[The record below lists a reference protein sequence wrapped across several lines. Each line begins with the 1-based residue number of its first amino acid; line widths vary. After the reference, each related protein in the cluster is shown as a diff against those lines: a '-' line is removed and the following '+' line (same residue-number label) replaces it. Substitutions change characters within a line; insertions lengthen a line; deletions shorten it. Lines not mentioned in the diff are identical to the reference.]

1 MPPTRFGMEVTR
13 DPQLVFQMK
22 KGRTVRPPMEAKILA
37 YLDRAEQEWEA
48 STALRRPRRRR

>member
-1 MPPTRFGMEVTR
+1 MEVAR

-22 KGRTVRPPMEAKILA
+22 QGRAVRPPMEAKILA

-48 STALRRPRRRR
+48 SPPVRRRRRRL